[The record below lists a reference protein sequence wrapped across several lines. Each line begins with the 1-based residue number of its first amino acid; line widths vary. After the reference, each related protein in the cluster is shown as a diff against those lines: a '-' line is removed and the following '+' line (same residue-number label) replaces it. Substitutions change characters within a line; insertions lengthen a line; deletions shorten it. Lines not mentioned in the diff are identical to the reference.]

1 MLHQYFAPAPYAV
14 DSCAKTFY
22 RADLERVS
30 KTRQQIR
37 DEFAANGVSYSAWAR
52 QRGYSPNMV
61 IAIITDDDRNP
72 RLKCLR
78 GDAHNIA
85 VELGLK
91 EGQVFKGDAGTLRL
105 AAAA

>member
-1 MLHQYFAPAPYAV
+1 MP
-14 DSCAKTFY
+14 
-22 RADLERVS
+22 
-30 KTRQQIR
+30 KTRAQVR
-37 DEFAANGVSYSAWAR
+37 DEFARKGWSISAWAR
-52 QRGYSPNMV
+52 DNGYSPNMV

>member
-14 DSCAKTFY
+14 ESCAKTFY
-22 RADLERVS
+22 HADPEMVS

-61 IAIITDDDRNP
+61 IAILADNEAHL

-85 VELGLK
+85 VQLGLK
-91 EGQVFKGDAGTLRL
+91 EGVVSRNGHRNL
-105 AAAA
+105 AAA

>member
-1 MLHQYFAPAPYAV
+1 MAL
-14 DSCAKTFY
+14 
-22 RADLERVS
+22 

-37 DEFAANGVSYSAWAR
+37 DEFAANGVPYSAWAR

-61 IAIITDDDRNP
+61 IAILADNEAHL

-85 VELGLK
+85 VQLGLK
-91 EGQVFKGDAGTLRL
+91 EGVVSRNGHRNL
-105 AAAA
+105 AAA